1 MVSRNPGETSRN
13 HTSTSLGRRPFT
25 STVPFHPAPLN
36 NGHLE
41 RPAEVTPGSARTW
54 SASVSAALRA
64 LCPSAGCTSAALMSV
79 TPSATKPG
87 STRASRANDA
97 SRRVARKSTVRL
109 KASCIATSGR
119 RSRARVV

>member
-1 MVSRNPGETSRN
+1 MVSMNPGETSRN
-13 HTSTSLGRRPFT
+13 QTSTSLGRRPST
-25 STVPFHPAPLN
+25 ITVPFHPAPLN
-36 NGHLE
+36 SAHLDM
-41 RPAEVTPGSARTW
+41 PAEVTPGSDRTW
-54 SASVSAALRA
+54 SASINAVSRA
-64 LCPSAGCTSAALMSV
+64 RWLSAGCTSAVLMRV